1 MNMIVTNPLATSP
14 ELPPRPNG
22 GPGPTVAIDEEPL
35 ITRYLRIAL
44 RWKWVILGTLALA
57 LVIGLAAT
65 FLMTR
70 LYTASTTI
78 EISRESNKVVQIQG
92 VEQESNAADLEFYQT
107 QYGLLRSRALA
118 EQVAVELKLVDNPEF
133 FAMFGEP
140 IGSGNL
146 GNDRMLTMSV
156 ADRPARQRKAG
167 KLLLENV
174 EVFPVR
180 LSRLVDISV
189 TSADPGLSMRIA
201 NAWSAN
207 FIESNLARRF
217 EATSYARNFL
227 EKRLTQ
233 LRIRLDESERALVG
247 YASRESIINLP
258 VANVPGA
265 AAAERSLETDD
276 LALLNTELSTAMG
289 ERIKAES
296 RWRQVS
302 RDGAV
307 PEALTNSAIATLR
320 QRRGEAAG
328 DYAKLL
334 IQFEPQYPSVRA
346 LAAEISRLDQIIAR
360 EETRVRDSIR
370 NAYRESLTREQALQS
385 QVGKLKGQ
393 FLDLRR
399 RSIQYNIFQRDVDTN
414 RQLYDGLLQRYKEIG
429 IAGGV
434 GTNNV
439 SIVDPAVLPQK
450 PSSPRLL
457 MNLALALLAGTILGA
472 IAAFVLEQM
481 DEAISGP
488 EEIQRILNLP
498 LLGAIPKAEGDLVDN
513 LRDRKSSLVEA
524 YLSVQTNLEFST
536 DHGVPRSIG
545 VTSTRPAEGKS
556 TTSLALAIQLAR
568 ARKRVLLVDGD
579 MRSPSV
585 HGLLAL
591 NNVHG
596 FSNYLAGTD
605 DIASLI
611 QQAPE
616 FGLSVISAGPTPP
629 NAAELLT
636 GARLQ
641 QFLVQMAESF
651 DHVVIDSPP
660 VMGLADAPLIAS
672 RVEGMIFVV
681 ESHGIRAS
689 LVRVAMGRLSSA
701 NARILGSVL
710 TKFETKRAQYGYG
723 YDYGYGY
730 GRETEDAV
738 QKG

>member
-1 MNMIVTNPLATSP
+1 MVNHPVSERTDQVPGF
-14 ELPPRPNG
+14 G
-22 GPGPTVAIDEEPL
+22 GTPGFAPMGYEEPL
-35 ITRYLRIAL
+35 ISRYLRIVL
-44 RWKWVILGTLALA
+44 RWKWVILGALA
-57 LVIGLAAT
+57 GALLIGLAAT

-70 LYTASTTI
+70 LYTANTTI

-92 VEQESNAADLEFYQT
+92 VEQESSASDLEFYQT

-118 EQVAVELKLVDNPEF
+118 EQVAVKLKLVDDVGF

-140 IGSGNL
+140 IGADSIGA
-146 GNDRMLTMSV
+146 GRTLTMSV
-156 ADRPARQRKAG
+156 ADRPARQRIAG

-174 EVFPVR
+174 EIFPIR

-189 TSADPGLSMRIA
+189 TSADPSLSMRIA
-201 NAWSAN
+201 NAWSEN

-217 EATSYARNFL
+217 EATSYARDFL
-227 EKRLTQ
+227 EKRLAQ

-276 LALLNTELSTAMG
+276 LASLNTELGTATG
-289 ERIKAES
+289 DRIKAES
-296 RWRQVS
+296 RWKQLS
-302 RDGAV
+302 GDGAV
-307 PEALTNSAIATLR
+307 PEALTNTAIATLR
-320 QRRGEAAG
+320 QRRGEVAG
-328 DYAKLL
+328 EYAKLL
-334 IQFEPQYPSVRA
+334 TQFEPQYPSARA
-346 LAAEISRLDQIIAR
+346 LAAEISRLDQSIGR
-360 EETRVRDSIR
+360 EESRVRDSIR
-370 NAYRESLTREQALQS
+370 NAYRESYSREQALQARVS
-385 QVGKLKGQ
+385 DLKGK

-429 IAGGV
+429 VAGGV

-439 SIVDPAVLPQK
+439 SIVDRAVVPQK
-450 PSSPRLL
+450 PSSPRLML
-457 MNLALALLAGTILGA
+457 NLAIALLAGTILGIA
-472 IAAFVLEQM
+472 AAFVLEQM

-488 EEIQRILNLP
+488 EEVQRILSLP
-498 LLGAIPKAEGDLVDN
+498 LLGAIPMADGDIVDN

-556 TTSLALAIQLAR
+556 TTSLAIAIQLAR

-591 NNVHG
+591 NNPYG
-596 FSNYLAGTD
+596 ISNYLAGTD
-605 DIASLI
+605 DVSSLI

-616 FGLSVISAGPTPP
+616 FGLSVISAGPMPP

-636 GARLQ
+636 GGRLQ
-641 QFLVQMAESF
+641 QFLVQMAEHF

-689 LVRVAMGRLSSA
+689 LVRVAMGRLASA

-730 GRETEDAV
+730 GREAKDGD
-738 QKG
+738 KSG